1 MSKISG
7 QPPVRG
13 RNKYEQWLTED
24 GLAKLQAWARNG
36 LTDEQIAHNC
46 GIGVR
51 TLFTWKEK
59 HEPIMQA
66 LKEGKEVVDL
76 QVENALFKS
85 ACGYDYQE
93 VTEEYNGLGE
103 LVSRKVFQKHQPP
116 SNTAQIYWLKNRKRD
131 VWKENHDK
139 AEIERLRYQ
148 LDKDRFDAD
157 SKQSDGPRKLEIIID
172 PDAEDW
178 GD

>member
-1 MSKISG
+1 MRLK
-7 QPPVRG
+7 
-13 RNKYEQWLTED
+13 
-24 GLAKLQAWARNG
+24 AWARDGIVDKN
-36 LTDEQIAHNC
+36 IAKKC
-46 GIGVR
+46 GVAYSTFRAWIDKFPV
-51 TLFTWKEK
+51 LSA
-59 HEPIMQA
+59 A